1 MGIEAADD
9 GRKRAVREGEKK
21 QYKNKEPLLRSCFVS
36 CGLSFDRGFGFLL
49 LTEMHTVDFWF
60 YIPTSS
66 LTTANLKEK
75 FFVQEIH

>member
-1 MGIEAADD
+1 MGIEATDD
-9 GRKRAVREGEKK
+9 GRKRAVRKGKK
-21 QYKNKEPLLRSCFVS
+21 NKHKEPLLRSSFVS
-36 CGLSFDRGFGFLL
+36 CGFSFDRGFGFLL

-75 FFVQEIH
+75 FFVREIH